1 MMGEIESEIS
11 RDQQRWNLNASYMNG
26 QLNKIKTFAGTRQDV
41 ILSEMTEYFGLGE
54 SAEVTLSVSGSGKIL
69 VHNLPL
75 DRSSMT
81 ISFFKGMPVT
91 ITAQENGGTFVGWK
105 DGVKE
110 KTRVVMPGEVDS
122 LTAIFK

>member
-1 MMGEIESEIS
+1 MMNEIESEIS
-11 RDQQRWNLNASYMNG
+11 RDQKRWGLNTSYMSG
-26 QLNKIKTFAGTRQDV
+26 QLDKMKTFAKTRQSV
-41 ILSEMTEYFGLGE
+41 ILSEMTEFFGLGE
-54 SAEVTLSVSGSGKIL
+54 IVETTLSVSGSGKIL

-75 DRSSMT
+75 DKSSMT
-81 ISFFKGMPVT
+81 VSFFKGTPVT